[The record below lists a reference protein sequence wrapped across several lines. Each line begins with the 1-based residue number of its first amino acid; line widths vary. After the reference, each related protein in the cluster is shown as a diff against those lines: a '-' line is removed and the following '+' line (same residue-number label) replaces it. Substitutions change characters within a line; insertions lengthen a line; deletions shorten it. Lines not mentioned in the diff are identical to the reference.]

1 MPSATHWPWERL
13 TDASRRL
20 FTPGAA
26 EADDGHRAT
35 QHDVAGAR
43 DGNSAP
49 LTLAASLESLART
62 KYAQLDLAG
71 AEALFRSALVLRDD
85 TAGPDDAATI
95 PTLDTLASICV
106 ERGEHDE
113 AEALLERALVA
124 ASRAAADPGEL
135 AVRLDALAELHVVR
149 GHHAAAEPLLVRLL
163 DVTQR
168 MGGSSHEIAAVLTRL
183 ASVQAALGHHDH
195 AEQLLRRALAATGVD
210 ALLQRLADE
219 VAAQGRAEEAVGIR
233 GGVRAAPAPELAPRV
248 QAPPQ
253 PREAPPAARPAV
265 ETPSIDEP
273 TIGEPAI
280 GEPTIDDP
288 LGVAPPSAAPD
299 DAPAPLPPPLA
310 SPHDDGARL
319 PNADASADGAA
330 LIAAA
335 LALDAFERQHAPH
348 AHDAAGAPT
357 AARPTAPDEP
367 AAAPAVQGGG
377 APAAWR
383 WESVQ
388 LSPPSDRE
396 VLAPLIPVF
405 ASQTPATARPRSG
418 ATARRAAAIVLLAV
432 LALLAGRA
440 VARSLGAN
448 DGVDAAARTDS
459 VAARV
464 AASAAAR
471 TPSTASAYN
480 RSRVGERA
488 SAPRERAASGEEG
501 RAAAARARESGAE
514 RAAALPETPEV
525 VIRLDTRA
533 LDESVRARAESA
545 VRRPP
550 ATLPPIT
557 RPEGPLPMV
566 DGRRYDRRQ
575 PR

>member
-13 TDASRRL
+13 TDARRKL
-20 FTPGAA
+20 FTPDAA

-85 TAGPDDAATI
+85 TAGPDDPATI
-95 PTLDTLASICV
+95 PTLDTLASVCV

-124 ASRAAADPGEL
+124 ADRAAADPGEL

-219 VAAQGRAEEAVGIR
+219 VAAQGRVEEAVGIR

-253 PREAPPAARPAV
+253 RREAPPAARPAV
-265 ETPSIDEP
+265 DAPSRDEP

-348 AHDAAGAPT
+348 AHDAAGAP
-357 AARPTAPDEP
+357 
-367 AAAPAVQGGG
+367 AAAPAVQEGG

-388 LSPPSDRE
+388 LSPPSGRE

-448 DGVDAAARTDS
+448 EGVDAAARTDS

-464 AASAAAR
+464 AAGASARPPSAASAR
-471 TPSTASAYN
+471 N
-480 RSRVGERA
+480 RSRAGERA
-488 SAPRERAASGEEG
+488 SAPRARAASGEEG
-501 RAAAARARESGAE
+501 RAAAA
-514 RAAALPETPEV
+514 LPDAPEV
-525 VIRLDTRA
+525 VIQLDTRT

-545 VRRPP
+545 VRKPP